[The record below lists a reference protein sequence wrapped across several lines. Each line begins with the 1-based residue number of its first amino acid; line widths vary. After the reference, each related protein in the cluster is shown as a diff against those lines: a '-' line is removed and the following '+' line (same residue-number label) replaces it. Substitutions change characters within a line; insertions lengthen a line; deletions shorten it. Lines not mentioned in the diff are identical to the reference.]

1 MSGRPSRHLTII
13 KLEGAR
19 KQAVET
25 GRNRLLVAGALFVAG
40 FSMIGIRLVDVAL
53 LQSGDEPNLARER
66 ASEVIRTGRADIV
79 DRNGVLLATSLTTA
93 SLYADPKIVLDAK
106 QAASR
111 LVKIL
116 PDLNRASVLSK
127 LTSKRR
133 FVWLKRHLT
142 PEQQYEVN
150 RLGIPGFDFQR
161 EERRVYPLGR
171 LASHVLGH
179 TDIDNRGLAGIERYF
194 DEDLRARHTPLA
206 LSIDVRVQNI
216 VAHELR
222 RARREF
228 RAIAASAIVLDAQN
242 GEIIAMASLPDFDP
256 NRSGDI
262 SDAARFDRNAL
273 GVYEMGSTLKIFTT
287 AMALETRAVRMTGGY
302 DATRPIRVSR
312 YWIRD
317 HGAKRRWLSV
327 PEIFIYSSNIGS
339 ARMAMAV
346 GSKRQRAF
354 MGRFGLLSRPSIQL
368 AEVGAPLTPSKWRDI
383 NTMTI
388 GFGHGIAVSP
398 VQLVGGVAA
407 VVNGGVFFPP
417 SLIVKPREAPV
428 IGTRVLSKATSE
440 KMRRLMRLAVRRGT
454 GRRAAATGYMV
465 GGKTGTA
472 EKIAARRYSRKVLLS
487 SFVGAFPIQAPRYV
501 VFAMLDEPR
510 GNSRTRGYATGGMV
524 AAPIV
529 SNIVSRMGPA
539 LGLPPVDEDARKL
552 KRQMA
557 VRVMTMRNGV
567 RQIASE

>member
-1 MSGRPSRHLTII
+1 MSGRPSRHLTIV
-13 KLEGAR
+13 KLEGVR

-25 GRNRLLVAGALFVAG
+25 GRNRLLVAGAVFAAG
-40 FSMIGIRLVDVAL
+40 FLVIGIRLVDVAL
-53 LQSGDEPNLARER
+53 LRSGDEPNLARAR
-66 ASEVIRTGRADIV
+66 ASEQIRTGRADIV
-79 DRNGVLLATSLTTA
+79 DRNGVLLATSLATA
-93 SLYADPKIVLDAK
+93 SLYADPKIVPNAK
-106 QAASR
+106 QAARR
-111 LVKIL
+111 LVEIL
-116 PDLNRASVLSK
+116 PDLNRANVFAK

-142 PEQQYEVN
+142 PEQQYAVN
-150 RLGIPGFDFQR
+150 RLGIPGFDFRR
-161 EERRVYPLGR
+161 EERRIYPLGR
-171 LASHVLGH
+171 LAAHVLGT
-179 TDIDNRGLAGIERYF
+179 TDVDSRGLAGIERYF

-216 VAHELR
+216 VRQELR

-228 RAIAASAIVLDAQN
+228 RAVGASAMVMDVRN
-242 GEIIAMASLPDFDP
+242 GEIIAMTSLPDFDP
-256 NRSGDI
+256 NRSAHI
-262 SDAARFDRNAL
+262 SDAARFDRNTL

-287 AMALETRAVRMTGGY
+287 AMALETRAVRMTGGF

-339 ARMAMAV
+339 AQMAMAV
-346 GSKRQRAF
+346 GAERQRAF

-368 AEVGAPLTPSKWRDI
+368 AEVAAPLTPAKWRDI

-417 SLIVKPREAPV
+417 TLIVKPADAPV
-428 IGTRVLSKATSE
+428 IGTRVLSPATSE
-440 KMRRLMRLAVRRGT
+440 KMRRLMRLAVIRGT

-472 EKIAARRYSRKVLLS
+472 EKIVARRYSRKFLLS

-510 GNSRTRGYATGGMV
+510 GNNRTRGHATGGMV

-529 SNIVSRMGPA
+529 AKIISRIGPA
-539 LGLPPVDEDARKL
+539 LGIPTVDEDARKL
-552 KRQMA
+552 KRRMA

-567 RQIASE
+567 RQFASE